1 MSDTSSHGSNYAGYA
16 KIGSGK
22 NEIMSSSSTWTKVW
36 IVITLIFV
44 LLAVVVVGIS
54 LFRSSAADNITRFCI
69 KATADQV
76 VGGPGEAGGYLEGT
90 FELDTESNVISY
102 YFYFPTTMSQITSIV
117 VMGPRNA
124 GQAQGAEYFSLCG
137 APNLVNVCDV
147 LTTPG
152 LVEGSLTQLQPGNQD
167 NKPAIAAIRGQPS
180 PHYYIEV
187 RTANF
192 PTSPGALR
200 ASLSST
206 CGFP

>member
-1 MSDTSSHGSNYAGYA
+1 MSYAH
-16 KIGSGK
+16 IGPVTRSDLPGK
-22 NEIMSSSSTWTKVW
+22 NEILSSSSTWVRVW
-36 IVITLIFV
+36 IVFTLVFV

-54 LFRSSAADNITRFCI
+54 LFKSSDADSITRFCI

-76 VGGPGEAGGYLEGT
+76 VGGPGEVGGYLEGT
-90 FELDTESNVISY
+90 FELNTESNVMSY

-124 GQAQGAEYFSLCG
+124 GQEQGDEYFSLCG

-147 LTTPG
+147 LTVPG
-152 LVEGSLTQLQPGNQD
+152 LVKGSLTQRQPGNQD
-167 NKPAIAAIRGQPS
+167 NGPAIEAIRAQPS

-192 PTSPGALR
+192 PNSPGALR

>member
-1 MSDTSSHGSNYAGYA
+1 MSESHSSSSYSGYT
-16 KIGSGK
+16 KVGGK

-36 IVITLIFV
+36 IVFTLVFV

-69 KATADQV
+69 KATPDQV

-102 YFYFPTTMSQITSIV
+102 YFYFPLTMSQITSIV
-117 VMGPRNA
+117 IMGPRAA
-124 GQAQGAEYFSLCG
+124 GEANGPEYFSLCG

-147 LTTPG
+147 LTVPG
-152 LVEGSLTQLQPGNQD
+152 LVEGSLTHLQPGNQD
-167 NKPAIAAIRGQPS
+167 NRPAILAIRGQPS